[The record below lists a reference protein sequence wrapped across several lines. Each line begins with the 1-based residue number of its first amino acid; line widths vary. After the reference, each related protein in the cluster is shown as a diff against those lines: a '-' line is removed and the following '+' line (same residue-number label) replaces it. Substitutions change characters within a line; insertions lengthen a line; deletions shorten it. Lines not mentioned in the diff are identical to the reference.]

1 MVLSK
6 LRIFYGIQCYFY
18 HRTVRTVFRHR
29 DQSPTFSIL
38 LAESWI
44 PETNPM
50 ILSLKTNI
58 RTAAEAPNPVSNTTG
73 LCFIRILI
81 MMIAPIKK
89 RMTCA
94 VCKKP
99 LQRFVFILFTRA
111 IYQIHSR
118 KQSTDE
124 AKKDCK
130 DINHAKS
137 SKKIKQSRVCMFG
150 ERQ

>member
-6 LRIFYGIQCYFY
+6 LRIF
-18 HRTVRTVFRHR
+18 TVFNVTSITVPSAPYFGIVI
-29 DQSPTFSIL
+29 QSPTFSIL
-38 LAESWI
+38 LAESWM

-73 LCFIRILI
+73 LCFIKILI

-94 VCKKP
+94 VCKSPFKG
-99 LQRFVFILFTRA
+99 LSLYCSRALYTRYTA
-111 IYQIHSR
+111 VNKALTKRR
-118 KQSTDE
+118 KT
-124 AKKDCK
+124 AR
-130 DINHAKS
+130 I
-137 SKKIKQSRVCMFG
+137 
-150 ERQ
+150 

>member
-1 MVLSK
+1 MRCL
-6 LRIFYGIQCYFY
+6 Q
-18 HRTVRTVFRHR
+18 
-29 DQSPTFSIL
+29 
-38 LAESWI
+38 
-44 PETNPM
+44 
-50 ILSLKTNI
+50 
-58 RTAAEAPNPVSNTTG
+58 
-73 LCFIRILI
+73 
-81 MMIAPIKK
+81 
-89 RMTCA
+89 
-94 VCKKP
+94 KP

-150 ERQ
+150 EGNRNRYINQYRRHHPADVHHYFIIKYNIIPSSFCLSHQFSHGTQNNLAANQISQ